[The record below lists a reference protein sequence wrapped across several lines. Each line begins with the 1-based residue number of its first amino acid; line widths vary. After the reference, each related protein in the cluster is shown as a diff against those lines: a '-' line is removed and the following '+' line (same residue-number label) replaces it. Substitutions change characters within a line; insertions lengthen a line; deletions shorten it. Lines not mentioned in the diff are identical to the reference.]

1 MVELFNLIF
10 VESPIGLSILLLGAI
25 VCFGIM
31 GYQADMKDTFRKD
44 MTKIKSGE
52 RTGTNELSLVSRSGV
67 SYESNSGQGERFKG
81 FKGSKN

>member
-31 GYQADMKDTFRKD
+31 GYESHKADMFSKRYNQDKKWQED
-44 MTKIKSGE
+44 MD
-52 RTGTNELSLVSRSGV
+52 
-67 SYESNSGQGERFKG
+67 
-81 FKGSKN
+81 